1 MKQIAITAMLIL
13 AVTASAAL
21 VAYTGSIHAAGVL
34 VLLGVLSGIWAV
46 RQAEW
51 WQVRSLWREL
61 VDRVG
66 VRGWRLHR

>member
-34 VLLGVLSGIWAV
+34 VLLGVLSAIWAV

-51 WQVRSLWREL
+51 YNVRSLLADIRRWRSG
-61 VDRVG
+61 D
-66 VRGWRLHR
+66 